1 MAVVFIHNIPPSS
14 TSGEDKDEVNYF
26 GMFNVVAVVIAVYL
40 LAFAISAPRGTLIS
54 QLFAAISKH

>member
-1 MAVVFIHNIPPSS
+1 MVAVLIHEIPPSS
-14 TSGEDKDEVNYF
+14 TSADDKDEVNYF
-26 GMFNVVAVVIAVYL
+26 GIFNVVEVVIVVYL